1 MPVRKKVDEDTFLA
15 TVQEGGRITLNRGI
29 REFLDVSPGDVV
41 KLKREENPKQVSL
54 VKMDLVEAE

>member
-1 MPVRKKVDEDTFLA
+1 LTRTRFLA

-41 KLKREENPKQVSL
+41 RLKREENPKQVSL
-54 VKMDLVEAE
+54 VKMELVEAE